1 MEETDK
7 YARLAE
13 RYLDLWQRNLAAWA
27 LDPKVIAPDALSA
40 FTEAF
45 KQAHTHDAGAA
56 GHDGE
61 R

>member
-1 MEETDK
+1 MEESDK

-27 LDPKVIAPDALSA
+27 LDPRVIAPDALSA

-56 GHDGE
+56 GRDGE

>member
-1 MEETDK
+1 MEESDK

-27 LDPKVIAPDALSA
+27 LDPKVIAPDALAA

-45 KQAHTHDAGAA
+45 KHVRDHDAGAA
-56 GHDGE
+56 EHDGE
-61 R
+61 G